1 MACPLRK
8 YVAMLSVVAAL
19 FAALFSFFARPE
31 TPDVDYFVPDGASR
45 ARATEAESSETTEK
59 AAKGEN
65 VARRRSVRAG

>member
-45 ARATEAESSETTEK
+45 ATEAESSETAET